1 VPETSKQTASR
12 VVEMGDAYYGRM
24 HASIWRFA
32 GDPDELVRRYDAM
45 IAEIPPANM
54 RLQLCLRAPDG
65 IVLVDTCPSRE
76 VFEAFSAS
84 DEFRS
89 LRERHGLPDPDRLE
103 DFPVHA
109 AFVDGGQRAVEAAS

>member
-1 VPETSKQTASR
+1 
-12 VVEMGDAYYGRM
+12 M

-32 GDPDELVRRYDAM
+32 GDPEELVRRYDAM
-45 IAEIPPANM
+45 VAEIPPASM

-84 DEFRS
+84 DEFRG
-89 LRERHGLPDPDRLE
+89 LRERHGLPDPERLE

-109 AFVDGGQRAVEAAS
+109 AFVDGAQRAEEAAS

>member
-1 VPETSKQTASR
+1 
-12 VVEMGDAYYGRM
+12 M

-32 GDPDELVRRYDAM
+32 GDPDQLLRHYDAM
-45 IAEIPPANM
+45 IAEIPQANM
-54 RLQLCLRAPDG
+54 RLQLCLRAADG

-84 DEFRS
+84 DEFRG
-89 LRERHGLPDPDRLE
+89 LRKRHGLPEPEQVE

-109 AFVDGGQRAVEAAS
+109 AYVDGSERVGEVLE